1 MYSVIDIAKFF
12 LYLNYTAGNTE
23 IGDHKLQMVCAYAN
37 TFYRGLRD
45 ARLISEQTQ
54 KGMEFIDDSTDE
66 LKVIGIPYYEELF
79 VFLDEICDT
88 SADDFFTDFTTPIL
102 EDDQFFLSQIF
113 EMYF

>member
-23 IGDHKLQMVCAYAN
+23 ISDHKLQMVCVYAN
-37 TFYRGLRD
+37 TFCRD
-45 ARLISEQTQ
+45 LHGGRLITEQTQ
-54 KGMEFIDDSTDE
+54 KGMDFIDDSTDE
-66 LKVIGIPYYEELF
+66 LKIVGIPYYEDLF

-88 SADDFFTDFTTPIL
+88 SADDFFADFTTPIL

-113 EMYF
+113 DMYF